1 MKNTFPDPKRA
12 KAGLTQSAFI
22 PASSQAVTAN
32 QTGDILVWD
41 ISLIV
46 DGVAQP
52 NERRLIKVVTLSTF
66 LDSNGNG
73 IAIETLAIHLEYLV
87 CGFSDGAV
95 RFYDF
100 HFKIKAWFEHLWN
113 FGDKDKLSKEEED

>member
-1 MKNTFPDPKRA
+1 
-12 KAGLTQSAFI
+12 
-22 PASSQAVTAN
+22 VTAN

-66 LDSNGNG
+66 LDS
-73 IAIETLAIHLEYLV
+73 
-87 CGFSDGAV
+87 
-95 RFYDF
+95 
-100 HFKIKAWFEHLWN
+100 
-113 FGDKDKLSKEEED
+113 